1 MKTTNFLQDSSFQLT
16 FPRFPN
22 VQFYGQGVTI
32 PEVSLPAAHTENP
45 FVRLPFA
52 GDKMAYAPFRTT
64 FICDDNMENYEEILK
79 WIQSIGFHTSN
90 DDFTNYPEKNLG
102 QLLGE
107 QDITMT
113 ILSSKNNPVCDFVF
127 HDAIPVGLSAP
138 EMTTTNND
146 IQYLYCTAVFEYSY
160 FKMVRNQA

>member
-45 FVRLPFA
+45 FVRTPHA
-52 GDKMAYAPFRTT
+52 GDKMVYSPLQTT
-64 FICDDNMENYEEILK
+64 FICDENLENYEEILN

-90 DDFTNYPEKNLG
+90 DDFKNYPEKNLG
-102 QLLGE
+102 QMLGE

-113 ILSSKNNPVCDFVF
+113 ILSSKNNPVCDFIF
-127 HDAIPVGLSAP
+127 TDAIPVGLSAP
-138 EMTTTNND
+138 SMTTTNTD
-146 IQYLYCTAVFEYSY
+146 VQYLYCTAVFEYTY
-160 FKMVRNQA
+160 FKMVRNRP